1 MHGKAQREPARHSVV
16 PDCKLE
22 PLHSTCQGFHAVRLA
37 VSPNAQMYG
46 LGKNSPTVLSRFWT
60 KVHQIRQ
67 ACRGLPV
74 DWQVFR
80 LLISCSVAEIYSVQI
95 QSRSQKSVFL
105 LPARGGGGKC
115 PLEFGP
121 NFANSSHKWICVQ
134 VWLRFVQWPQR
145 LGVKKERR
153 KKKEKPQR

>member
-95 QSRSQKSVFL
+95 QSRSQKSVFCSQ
-105 LPARGGGGKC
+105 PVGGGGNARWSSDLILQIAVISEYVSK
-115 PLEFGP
+115 FGWDS
-121 NFANSSHKWICVQ
+121 FSD
-134 VWLRFVQWPQR
+134 LRD
-145 LGVKKERR
+145 
-153 KKKEKPQR
+153 